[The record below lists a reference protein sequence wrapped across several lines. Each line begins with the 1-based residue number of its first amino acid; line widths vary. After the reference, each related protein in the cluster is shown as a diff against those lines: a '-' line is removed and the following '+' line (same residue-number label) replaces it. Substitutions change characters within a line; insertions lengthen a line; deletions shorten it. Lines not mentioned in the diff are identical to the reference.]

1 MLSESEIKNQLR
13 SGDDEEFD
21 FNGDI
26 ASINAVA
33 EGESHVEIGHF
44 VVRKDDRR
52 EGYGSKLF
60 SALIDVLRK
69 EGYHSAT
76 VRIQAVEDGSRN
88 DPVMGF
94 LEGYGFEYNKKFEHH
109 NWGTCIEAYG
119 HF

>member
-1 MLSESEIKNQLR
+1 MLNKDEIKNQLR
-13 SGDDEEFD
+13 AGDDEEFD

-44 VVRKDDRR
+44 VVRKKDRR
-52 EGYGSKLF
+52 KGYGSTLF
-60 SALIDVLRK
+60 DALIEVLR
-69 EGYHSAT
+69 ESGYRSAT
-76 VRIQAVEDGSRN
+76 VRIQAVESGSQN
-88 DPVMGF
+88 DPVMSF
-94 LEGYGFEYNKKFEHH
+94 LGEYGFQYNKKFEHH